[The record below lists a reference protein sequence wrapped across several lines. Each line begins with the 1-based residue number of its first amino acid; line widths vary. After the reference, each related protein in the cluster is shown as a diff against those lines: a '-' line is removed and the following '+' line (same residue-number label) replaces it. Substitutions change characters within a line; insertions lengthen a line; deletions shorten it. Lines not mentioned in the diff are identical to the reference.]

1 MTTLDIKK
9 ISVYNFIEMVN
20 SQGIIREYF
29 NSTPDIDVEYFSPG
43 EENQILHSKEFNA
56 LQSVIDKKFA
66 WK

>member
-9 ISVYNFIEMVN
+9 ISVYNFIEMAN

-29 NSTPDIDVEYFSPG
+29 NSTPDIDVEYFSSK

-66 WK
+66 